1 MRQFLSLLSWANAR
15 LALYEL
21 GGRTFWRNSP
31 REYRLADGGLTCIV
45 TPCEYYLLFVLDSVF
60 DHGTGHGL
68 VTLIN
73 VRERCVGF
81 ELTRMV
87 S

>member
-21 GGRTFWRNSP
+21 GGRT
-31 REYRLADGGLTCIV
+31 LCIV

-60 DHGTGHGL
+60 DHGTGHG
-68 VTLIN
+68 
-73 VRERCVGF
+73 
-81 ELTRMV
+81 RMV